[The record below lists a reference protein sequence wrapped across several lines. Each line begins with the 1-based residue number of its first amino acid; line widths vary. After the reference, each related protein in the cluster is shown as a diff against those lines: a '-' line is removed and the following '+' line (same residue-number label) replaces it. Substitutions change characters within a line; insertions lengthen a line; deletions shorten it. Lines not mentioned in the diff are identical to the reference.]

1 MSTFAQCYWEDNAGD
16 TKNCPFHDQDTVYLL
31 SFAIIMLNTDLHK
44 TNPLSNNSRSGKGT
58 RKRITKQEFLK
69 NLSGVE
75 GSEELKREYLSAVY
89 DSIEAKPIIM
99 VQDELGAHKPT
110 IPAEGRERMLKS
122 MLCNVRSAD
131 ALLRGLSVHDVKWA
145 SMQDFSSSLE
155 YEGAEALADLTQSCI
170 SEAWHQFHGVVNTA
184 LETAHLDP
192 QGLEP
197 CVDLLKYALV
207 VTICL
212 DLPMERAAFLSQL
225 GRFKV
230 FEGNRSGTYWVPD
243 EEQGR
248 QLLLQGNPAFDRAI
262 AGPLDEESKL
272 KALSQVHEATQD
284 LRSALKVDIEVK
296 EEMTRATSYLVDGE
310 YLLND
315 PGRSYVRM
323 GDLKKKQNRSGRC
336 TEYRFFLF
344 SDVLIYAKQTTSSG
358 NEYLQ
363 QGGFAENKAAESDI
377 GTISSREYKIHE
389 ELPLHLMKVVDW
401 FPPSTNKDVMKK
413 AFHVHH
419 PRKSFLVFCSSAEE
433 RVAWVSD
440 IRAAI
445 NREIRRKVEMEAAR
459 MAASELPSMV
469 SEMISSSLNHSKV
482 Q

>member
-16 TKNCPFHDQDTVYLL
+16 NKNCPFQDQDTVFLL

-44 TNPLSNNSRSGKGT
+44 SNSPSNTARAGSKHSH
-58 RKRITKQEFLK
+58 KRITKQEFIK

-75 GSEELKREYLSAVY
+75 GFEELKRDYLSAIY
-89 DSIEAKPIIM
+89 DSIEAKPIIL
-99 VQDELGAHKPT
+99 VHDEGIGAQNQASPT
-110 IPAEGRERMLKS
+110 ETRERMLKS

-155 YEGAEALADLTQSCI
+155 YEGADALSDLTQSCI

-192 QGLEP
+192 EGMEP
-197 CVDLLKYALV
+197 CVELLKYALV

-230 FEGNRSGTYWVPD
+230 FEDDHKLNQGSHWVPD

-262 AGPLDEESKL
+262 AGPLDDESKL
-272 KALSQVHEATQD
+272 KALVQVHEATQD

-296 EEMTRATSYLVDGE
+296 QEMTRVTTQLVDGE
-310 YLLND
+310 FLLND
-315 PGRSYVRM
+315 PGRSFVRM
-323 GDLKKKQNRSGRC
+323 GDLKKKSNKSGRF
-336 TEYRFFLF
+336 TGYRFFLF
-344 SDVLIYAKQTTSSG
+344 SDALLYAKRVSPSHATTANG
-358 NEYLQ
+358 N
-363 QGGFAENKAAESDI
+363 GNRDGSFAE
-377 GTISSREYKIHE
+377 TITEDAYKIHE

-401 FPPSTNKDVMKK
+401 FPPSSNKDMMKK
-413 AFHVHH
+413 AFQVHH
-419 PRKSFLVFCSSAEE
+419 PRKTFMVFCSSSEE

-440 IRAAI
+440 IREAI
-445 NREIRRKVEMEAAR
+445 NREIQRKVMMEAAR
-459 MAASELPSMV
+459 VAAAATTLSASPMEGALHT
-469 SEMISSSLNHSKV
+469 I
-482 Q
+482 